1 MAGGLDGKLA
11 GLARRVQLDALV
23 NDVLIASLETKV
35 FKPQGPFQEL
45 RQLVGGDRIGNHG
58 GSRRLLRHYDAQ
70 KGDQGVPVDR
80 HAVGEYH
87 GGPVTVAVED
97 DAQVGMMLQR
107 GLLNGLHG
115 SFVFRVRDMVRE
127 GSVGVKELASFGV
140 CAQGFENIRCK
151 EAGSAVAGVHRD
163 AESRE
168 GLFFIRTG
176 IGADNLLHMLAVE
189 GLHIEDGDGAIAH
202 RKFIGSQQC
211 LRGFFGEDSCQCGCL
226 LQNLRQLCLGQSAV
240 LCKKLHAV
248 PVEGK
253 VACGDHHGAVEITS
267 RKNGGAE
274 HGGGGDEAAVVCLCH
289 REAEQA
295 SRLHLRRG
303 HELFLIGLVVI
314 QHVGFAKPFD
324 FGFG

>member
-1 MAGGLDGKLA
+1 MGCSKRLA
-11 GLARRVQLDALV
+11 EIYVQ
-23 NDVLIASLETKV
+23 SLGTA
-35 FKPQGPFQEL
+35 
-45 RQLVGGDRIGNHG
+45 I
-58 GSRRLLRHYDAQ
+58 
-70 KGDQGVPVDR
+70 DQGTRQGKTRFVTTRFGNVLGSNGSVIPRFNDQI
-80 HAVGEYH
+80 AH

-189 GLHIEDGDGAIAH
+189 GLHVKDGDGAIAH

-226 LQNLRQLCLGQSAV
+226 LQNLRQLCLGQSSV

-303 HELFLIGLVVI
+303 HAAVVAYADAEFGSGFPQLFGQI
-314 QHVGFAKPFD
+314 
-324 FGFG
+324 